1 MITLFKCNLYFMEP
15 ALSIF
20 IISLFFIILIVY
32 LLLVV
37 RKNSFLVKKVLELNL
52 GQTINS
58 SSRDGYLYL
67 NQNLTI
73 LNYNCYVLK
82 YFRLTEEELNKRCL
96 SDLFDEFNTPDFH
109 LIVEFVATQ
118 QQEYEFD
125 LFIQA
130 KASWYNLKLITV
142 KNNGFILYLFENT
155 IEKIEVV
162 LSETERDV
170 LEDFSMRTISF
181 YEIFAKAMD
190 RFQDLFKG
198 SFLSVYLLNDTN
210 DELYFFSSG
219 YYPPIATVPKPI
231 KNDFLGF
238 QFLIKHEVLI
248 EENNIYFNYLSELF
262 TMNDFSVIFS
272 SPFKSDLANKGVFFL
287 HTIQDKNELQN
298 IKLLNSKLQ
307 LFVKKLFDY
316 YAIFREIE
324 KLSIVSENAIKA
336 FATLN
341 LNGEITWNNQ
351 AFNQLFKLTKEELF
365 LKHIQSLFNDQ
376 LLKREE
382 LDIINC
388 GLVDFNQIDEKFEYR
403 ISKEHVKYLHLV
415 TKKIFTGDHIQ
426 LLIEIDDL
434 TESTLFEK
442 QKKELINETQAFE
455 RNQFSMELHDGLAQQ
470 LVALNLYLTQIEPG
484 IDEMNKDRYLICK
497 QLVSES
503 LQQTRMLCYTV
514 SPPELEDGLIIA
526 VKALY
531 ERLNRLN
538 GVTFI
543 VNEDQ
548 SLHHIKLD
556 EIDNYNVFRIIQEFS
571 NNSIKHADCSKI
583 TCELKANHNNKTLI
597 IELKDNGIGFDFD
610 QVKYGFGIQN
620 MRKRA
625 NLMNAKIS
633 ITSKIGSGSKLRLT
647 LGL

>member
-1 MITLFKCNLYFMEP
+1 MEP
-15 ALSIF
+15 ALPIF
-20 IISLFFIILIVY
+20 IICLLFILLIVY
-32 LLLVV
+32 TLFVV
-37 RKNSFLVKKVLELNL
+37 RKNSYLVKKVVQINL
-52 GQTINS
+52 DQTINS

-67 NQNLTI
+67 DQNLTI
-73 LNYNCYVLK
+73 LNFNCYVLK

-96 SDLFDEFNTPDFH
+96 SDLFDEFNTTDFH

-142 KNNGFILYLFENT
+142 KNNGFILYLYENT
-155 IEKIEVV
+155 LEKIEVV
-162 LSETERDV
+162 MSETERDV
-170 LEDFSMRTISF
+170 LEDFSKRTISF

-210 DELYFFSSG
+210 DELNFFSSG

-238 QFLIKHEVLI
+238 QFLIKNEVLI

-262 TMNDFSVIFS
+262 TLNDFSVIFS
-272 SPFKSDLANKGVFFL
+272 SPFKSDLTNKGVFFL
-287 HTIQDKNELQN
+287 HTIQEKNELQN

-307 LFVKKLFDY
+307 LFVKKIFDY

-351 AFNQLFKLTKEELF
+351 AFNQLFHLTKEELF
-365 LKHIQSLFNDQ
+365 LKHIQSLFNEQ
-376 LLKREE
+376 HLKREE
-382 LDIINC
+382 LEMINS
-388 GLVDFNQIDEKFEYR
+388 GLIDFNQVDEKVEYR
-403 ISKEHVKYLHLV
+403 ISSEHVKYLHLV

-470 LVALNLYLTQIEPG
+470 LVALNLYLIQLEPA
-484 IDEMNKDRYLICK
+484 IDEENKDRYLICK

-526 VKALY
+526 IKALY

-538 GVTFI
+538 GVTFNVI
-543 VNEDQ
+543 EDP
-548 SLHHIKLD
+548 LLKHIKLD
-556 EIDNYNVFRIIQEFS
+556 TIDNYNVFRIIQEFS
-571 NNSIKHADCSKI
+571 NNSIKHANCSVI
-583 TCELKANHNNKTLI
+583 TCKLKVNRNNKTLI
-597 IELKDNGIGFDFD
+597 IELKDNGIGFDFE

-620 MRKRA
+620 MNKRA

-633 ITSKIGSGSKLRLT
+633 ITSKVGSGSKLKLS
-647 LGL
+647 LGI